1 MIEITEKDLEFV
13 GIKKKPW
20 IEPPV
25 DTVDPF
31 SPKNKE
37 RFSLSAYFTHITCGP
52 YNQDVM
58 ANAAGKKGAGKSY
71 STIELARC
79 CAVRT
84 AISLDNDESKWKDY
98 FDVERNMAVMDMD
111 KMIDILTSNDHHQ
124 VIISDDAGT
133 IIGARKWHSEDNQL
147 VNDVLVVNRTNNN
160 IYFSSAPES
169 NHQDKQSRNLPE
181 HQIDFVKNE
190 AGMSCGWATAKYF
203 EKVTDPK
210 TSESYH
216 QYHWWKN
223 AQVLRIVVDK
233 PPKSLTDE
241 YDKLREKGKKL
252 KQEALKAAK
261 EKRLAELDGNGNRK
275 SKRELQAE
283 ATALKRENA
292 QKFVDARRLEG
303 LSMKEVYRALESELG
318 IKKKT
323 WESWKYSGYVS

>member
-1 MIEITEKDLEFV
+1 MIEITDADLEFV

-20 IEPPV
+20 VIDPV
-25 DTVDPF
+25 SNIDPF
-31 SPKNKE
+31 HQSNNE
-37 RFSLSAYFTHITCGP
+37 RFSLSAHFCHITCGP

-84 AISLDNDESKWKDY
+84 AIIIDNDENKWKDY

-111 KMIDILTSNDHHQ
+111 KMIDILTANEKHQ

-210 TSESYH
+210 TSESHH

-223 AQVLRIVVDK
+223 AQVMRIVINK

-261 EKRLAELDGNGNRK
+261 EKRNADL
-275 SKRELQAE
+275 E
-283 ATALKRENA
+283 AKKAPQQTRSQKITEKQQDA
-292 QKFVDARRLEG
+292 QKFVDNLRLQG
-303 LSMKEVYRALESELG
+303 LTMKEIYHALNDEKG
-318 IKKKT
+318 IKKRT
-323 WESWKYSGYVS
+323 WENWKYDGVVV

>member
-1 MIEITEKDLEFV
+1 MIEITKEDLDFL
-13 GIKKKPW
+13 GIRKKPW

-25 DTVDPF
+25 GTIDPF
-31 SPKNKE
+31 HPSNKE
-37 RFSLSAYFTHITCGP
+37 RFSLSQHFCHITCGP

-84 AISLDNDESKWKDY
+84 AIILDNDESKWKDY

-111 KMIDILTSNDHHQ
+111 KMIDILTSNEKHQ

-190 AGMSCGWATAKYF
+190 AGMSCGFATAKYF

-223 AQVLRIVVDK
+223 AQVMRIVIGK

-261 EKRLAELDGNGNRK
+261 EKRLAELESGSTKK
-275 SKRELQAE
+275 SKRELKEEEHAK
-283 ATALKRENA
+283 KREQA

-303 LSMKEVYRALESELG
+303 LSPGEVYRALEAELG
-318 IKKKT
+318 VKKRT

>member
-1 MIEITEKDLEFV
+1 MITISDENLEAV
-13 GIKKKPW
+13 GIRKKPW

-25 DTVDPF
+25 GTVDPF
-31 SPKNKE
+31 HSSNKE
-37 RFSLSAYFTHITCGP
+37 RFSLSAHFTHITCGP

-84 AISLDNDESKWKDY
+84 AILLDNDESKWKDY
-98 FDVERNMAVMDMD
+98 FDVERCMAVMDMD
-111 KMIDILTSNDHHQ
+111 KMIDILTSNDKHQ

-147 VNDVLVVNRTNNN
+147 VNDVLVVNRTLNN

-190 AGMSCGWATAKYF
+190 AGMASGFATAKYF
-203 EKVTDPK
+203 QKVTDPK

-223 AQVLRIVVDK
+223 AQVIRIVVGK

-261 EKRLAELDGNGNRK
+261 EKRMAELDGSGNQK
-275 SKRELQAE
+275 SRRELQRE
-283 ATALKRENA
+283 ATARKHEEA

-303 LSMKEVYRALESELG
+303 LSNKEVFRALESEMG